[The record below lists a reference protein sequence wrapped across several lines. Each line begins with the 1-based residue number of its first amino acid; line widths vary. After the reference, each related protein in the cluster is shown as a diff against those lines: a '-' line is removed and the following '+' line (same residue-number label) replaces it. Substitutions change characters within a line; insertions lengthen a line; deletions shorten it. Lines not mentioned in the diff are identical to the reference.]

1 MAFKQKKFSG
11 FKSNGDKNI
20 MLDQVD
26 VVEKASARDKVSTK
40 LEEGGKTS
48 KGFDTKTKTGLNL
61 FGQRRNVTKF
71 YDSKTGKFAGKEV
84 VVTKKDGTKKQYKDR
99 FGKSYDAK
107 TKIVNPGL
115 TQTGGIGKIRV
126 EKGYF
131 GKPKSDI
138 ESVAPTGKPL
148 NRSEVADLRKD
159 PNVKKDSTGKPTIP
173 TYKEV
178 FDTFKIDSDGKAI
191 NPRNNS
197 RYNSID
203 DFVKEAE
210 SWWRGRQKE
219 YDDLKIAT
227 DIAKPGADYGRTY
240 GSANKKRKGFKIKFK
255 K

>member
-1 MAFKQKKFSG
+1 M
-11 FKSNGDKNI
+11 
-20 MLDQVD
+20 
-26 VVEKASARDKVSTK
+26 
-40 LEEGGKTS
+40 
-48 KGFDTKTKTGLNL
+48 
-61 FGQRRNVTKF
+61 
-71 YDSKTGKFAGKEV
+71 
-84 VVTKKDGTKKQYKDR
+84 
-99 FGKSYDAK
+99 
-107 TKIVNPGL
+107 VNPGF
-115 TQTGGIGKIRV
+115 TQTGGAGKIRM

-178 FDTFKIDSDGKAI
+178 FDTFKTNAEGKKV

-197 RYNSID
+197 TYNSID
-203 DFVKEAE
+203 EFVKEAE

-227 DIAKPGADYGRTY
+227 DIEKPGAGYGRTY